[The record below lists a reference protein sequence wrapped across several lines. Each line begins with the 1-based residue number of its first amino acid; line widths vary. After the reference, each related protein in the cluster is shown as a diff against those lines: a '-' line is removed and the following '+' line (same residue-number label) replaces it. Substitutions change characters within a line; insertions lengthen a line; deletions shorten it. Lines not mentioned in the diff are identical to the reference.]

1 MEIQSGTG
9 QLTDQVIE
17 KKDDIKSKRAEA
29 EKQKLKKACADFES
43 LFVYQLFK
51 GMRRTVPQSGL
62 MGKMLGKDTYEMM
75 LDQKIADEM
84 ATKRDGIGL
93 QKMLLEQMDRSTK
106 IQKDIKK
113 D

>member
-1 MEIQSGTG
+1 MEIQNGTG

-17 KKDDIKSKRAEA
+17 KKDDIKSIRSEA
-29 EKQKLKKACADFES
+29 DRKKLKKACADFES
-43 LFVYQLFK
+43 LFIYQLFK
-51 GMRRTVPQSGL
+51 GMRQSIPQSGL
-62 MGKMLGKDTYEMM
+62 MGKMPGKDTYEMM

-93 QKMLLEQMDRSTK
+93 QKMLLEQMDRNTR
-106 IQKDIKK
+106 IQKEIKK